1 MMTIKNITLHHGDL
15 PADVKL
21 GNLIAMDCEM
31 MGLNPLRD
39 KLCLVQISDNGKDV
53 HLVKFDIT
61 KPYNAPNLVAL
72 LNDET
77 KTKIFQYAV
86 PDCATLT
93 HHLGTKPKGIYCTK
107 MASKLSRTYT
117 DKHSLRFLVPEII
130 GVELS
135 KEQQLSNWGAPTLSQ
150 AQLQYAASDVEH
162 LHAIKAHLE
171 AEVVKVGR
179 MHLLQEINRFI
190 PTLAELE
197 LQGWDSSI
205 LNHH

>member
-1 MMTIKNITLHHGDL
+1 MIKNITLHHGDL
-15 PADVKL
+15 PADVTL

-39 KLCLVQISDNGKDV
+39 KLCLVQISDDGENV
-53 HLVKFDIT
+53 HLVKFDIS
-61 KPYNAPNLVAL
+61 KPYNAPNLVKI
-72 LNDET
+72 LNDES
-77 KTKIFQYAV
+77 KTKIFHFAIA
-86 PDCATLT
+86 DCTTLT
-93 HHLGTKPKGIYCTK
+93 HHLGAKPKSIYCTK
-107 MASKLSRTYT
+107 MASKLARTYT
-117 DKHSLRFLVPEII
+117 DKHSLKYLVPEII

-135 KEQQLSNWGAPTLSQ
+135 KEQQLSNWGAPTLTE

-171 AEVVKVGR
+171 AEVARVGR
-179 MHLLQEINRFI
+179 LHLLQEINRFI

-197 LQGWDSSI
+197 LAGWDSSI